1 MGEQSAGEL
10 RGIPGHCGHRT
21 GLSGNPDIAFKLS
34 QGPPP
39 INFNIQP
46 DGSAPF
52 IGTNYSG
59 RTASYY
65 DPAMRSPYVMNWNAG
80 VQRQFGRDYLLE
92 FTYQGSSG
100 VGLLNRWD
108 INAIPLNISNDPVA
122 VGNHPP
128 ARRRTSD
135 RIRSLGACCI
145 TATTG
150 TAASIP
156 AR

>member
-1 MGEQSAGEL
+1 M
-10 RGIPGHCGHRT
+10 
-21 GLSGNPDIAFKLS
+21 
-34 QGPPP
+34 
-39 INFNIQP
+39 
-46 DGSAPF
+46 PF

-65 DPAMRSPYVMNWNAG
+65 DPNMRSPYVMNWNAG
-80 VQRQFGRDYLLE
+80 IQRQFGRDYLLE
-92 FTYQGSSG
+92 LTYQGSAG

-108 INAIPLNISNDPVA
+108 INAIPLDISKRSGA
-122 VGNHPP
+122 AGKHPA

-145 TATTG
+145 TAITG